1 MFDDDSQALNRRWS
15 NPTPPPPHGFRV
27 ACKPTRGLFGLLPVL
42 ALLLTG
48 AIGLVHAVPAE
59 AQGTLGPLPTLVARA
74 TASQTLVLNWKA
86 PTVGTATGYNVH
98 YTAAPASGAGAVG
111 DNAAA
116 GTGDPATSW
125 VFGNFSGGTSTTQT
139 FTGLTDGQAYR
150 FRVRATAS
158 GVNSE
163 WAFTTGTPMPVT
175 GLVSFQLDTLLT
187 VETDS
192 DPEEIVVLLSPAQTH
207 SVTVGIITVD
217 INTTPA
223 DYSLVANSVTFAP
236 GETQKTFGITAT
248 ADLADD
254 GGNEV
259 VFLRLSPPTNIGVG
273 ASHYQNEMVIV
284 DDSREPF
291 SLNVSAGARQLAL
304 FWPVAPTRSDGFHL
318 HYTASSSV
326 ADDAAASGSDP
337 SAGWVEVSRS
347 ESTARA
353 HKLAGLTDGRTYRLR
368 LRPFTLSDSNVVVPG
383 DWVFATGTPGS
394 PVSWQGYDLTLSVDR
409 QPSEKGADVVVTLDL
424 GRAAPPGF
432 WAQIEG
438 LPSGSASYGLATNL
452 YQITNGRLTNNLKP
466 KRVDARSNMDWT
478 MIVPGRPQLQSEQPS
493 GSPGQRFDLAANL
506 ADWNGAQT
514 KTIRLRTIDDPW
526 TDPGETIVLRATGY
540 NFSVRK
546 VGNPWTGFGF
556 SELFSNTLTLT
567 IDDDDSPAGAASPLQ
582 VGVLNALDYETDGAT
597 NNAPVTVWLSRPAS
611 HDVTVD
617 YATTAPN
624 AARPGVDFTP
634 VSGTVTI
641 PAGETRAEVIV
652 PILDDGVED
661 SGETFLVELSNP
673 SPSSVRVARASATV
687 TIRNDETELAD
698 LTAQG
703 GPGAKGPWTE
713 LDLGAFS
720 PELTDYAVTVPY
732 ETTHVQVRATPLDEA
747 VSLATGS
754 GSQQSAVRS
763 GRWGTSVALEVGNNT
778 IVMSASGPSGD
789 VLTYRVTVTR
799 EEWTESSDAEVRSL
813 LVGGASNAAGPWSK
827 LDIGP
832 LSPGQTHYAVTA
844 PRGTTVA
851 RLLATPQDDAATLRS
866 GTGSALRAVR
876 SGYWSRGLPLT
887 EGDNTLTVEVTAE
900 DGTTKTYTVT
910 VTLPGKSAPTGASP
924 ITETTTTARPLAEPV
939 SPPQEVPSQP
949 DTESV
954 PQDTDTESRPQ
965 TTVDAGTPAT
975 DTDSGPPDIVNAY
988 DADTNDKIDLSELL
1002 AAMRDYQN
1010 DQITLP
1016 QLQTIIR
1023 YYLTN

>member
-1 MFDDDSQALNRRWS
+1 MS
-15 NPTPPPPHGFRV
+15 G
-27 ACKPTRGLFGLLPVL
+27 KPTRGLFGLLPVL

-48 AIGLVHAVPAE
+48 AIGLVQAAPAE
-59 AQGTLGPLPTLVARA
+59 AQSTLGPLPALVARA
-74 TASQTLVLNWKA
+74 TASQTLVLNWMA

-116 GTGDPATSW
+116 GTGDPLTSW

-163 WAFTTGTPMPVT
+163 WAFATGTPMPVT
-175 GLVSFQLDTLLT
+175 GLVSFQLNTLLT
-187 VETDS
+187 VESDS
-192 DPEEIVVLLSPAQTH
+192 EPEEIVVLLSPAQTH
-207 SVTVGIITVD
+207 SVTVGIIAVD
-217 INTTPA
+217 VNTIPA

-259 VFLRLSPPTNIGVG
+259 VILRLSPPTNIGVG

-284 DDSREPF
+284 DDSLEPF

-304 FWPVAPTRSDGFHL
+304 FWPASPTSSNGFHL

-337 SAGWVEVSRS
+337 SAGWVEVSLS
-347 ESTARA
+347 EATTRA

-368 LRPFTLSDSNVVVPG
+368 LRPYLVEDSMEVPG

-438 LPSGSASYGLATNL
+438 LPSGSASYGLATSL
-452 YQITNGRLTNNLKP
+452 YQRGQSGRLTDNLKP
-466 KRVDARSNMDWT
+466 KRVDARIGMDWT
-478 MIVPGRPQLQSEQPS
+478 MIVPGRPQLQSEQPY

-506 ADWNGAQT
+506 GDWNGAQT

-546 VGNPWTGFGF
+546 VGNPWTGYGF

-567 IDDDDSPAGAASPLQ
+567 INDDDSPARAASPLQ
-582 VGVLNALDYETDGAT
+582 VGVLNALVYETDGAT

-624 AARPGVDFTP
+624 AARPGVDFEA

-641 PAGETRAEVIV
+641 PEGETRAEVIV
-652 PILDDGVED
+652 PILDDGLED
-661 SGETFLVELSNP
+661 SGETFLLELSNP

-713 LDLGAFS
+713 LDIGAFS

-732 ETTHVQVRATPLDEA
+732 ETTHVQLRATPLDEA

-754 GSQQSAVRS
+754 GSQQSAVQS
-763 GRWGTSVALEVGNNT
+763 GRWGPSVALEVGNNT
-778 IVMSASGPSGD
+778 IAMSATGPSGD
-789 VLTYRVTVTR
+789 VLTYQVTVTR
-799 EEWTESSDAEVRSL
+799 EEWTESSDAELRSL
-813 LVGGASNAAGPWSK
+813 LVGGASNAAGPWTK

-832 LSPGQTHYAVTA
+832 LSPGQTRYAVTA

-851 RLLATPQDDAATLRS
+851 RLLATPEDDAATLRS

-876 SGYWSRGLPLT
+876 SGFWSRGLPLT
-887 EGDNTLTVEVTAE
+887 GGENTLTVEVTAE

-910 VTLPGKSAPTGASP
+910 VTLPGKSAPTAASP
-924 ITETTTTARPLAEPV
+924 ITETTTTARPPAEPV
-939 SPPQEVPSQP
+939 SPTQEVPSQP
-949 DTESV
+949 DT
-954 PQDTDTESRPQ
+954 DTTTATESRPQ
-965 TTVDAGTPAT
+965 DTDKDSRPQDTVDAGTPDTDTDT

-988 DADTNDKIDLSELL
+988 DADNNGTIDLSELL

-1010 DQITLP
+1010 NQVTLP